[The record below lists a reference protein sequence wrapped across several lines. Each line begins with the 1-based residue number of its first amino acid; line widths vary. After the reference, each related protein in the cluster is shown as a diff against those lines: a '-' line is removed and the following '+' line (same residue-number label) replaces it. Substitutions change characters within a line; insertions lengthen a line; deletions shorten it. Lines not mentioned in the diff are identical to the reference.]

1 MGVTRRFAIQR
12 PAYALP
18 FWAALCACFVFA
30 SAPVFAQDAQVL
42 DVPANE
48 EAERTFEDAVEAFE
62 QGEYVMAGRLF
73 GIVRSAYD
81 LHRKTTAALLMEAK
95 ALYREGRF
103 EEAAERTRFLES
115 EFPSSSYVEA
125 ARSLREM
132 AEEGLEHGIPLPRD
146 LGILLPLDGNDAPL
160 SQALFTGVRVAVDEH
175 NEQYPDHPVRMIFRN
190 TGVDSA
196 RAAGAVEELAL
207 LGVQAIIGPLYSG
220 EAMASAGAAEQAEVV
235 LVAPL
240 ATDDSVSIG
249 KRYVF
254 QANPTIVMRG
264 RLMARFAV
272 RSLRLDD
279 FGVIGERDRDG
290 ISERMAQGFIEEAVL
305 EGKTVWYDTLLVSQT
320 AWSRLS
326 ETLARNTILN
336 ARAVYMPIVSGES
349 VARIDAAMGSFENMG
364 LADRIRI
371 LGNGDWRLAPNPL
384 RASRYATTYA
394 DDFYVEA
401 DDPAVQA
408 FAERYRELADAEPES
423 RLAITGYDVAR
434 FLLPLLVDDA
444 EEALADRV
452 RTAPLREG
460 LGTRI
465 DFEGGNVNAAMF
477 WFRYQDGMV
486 RRLR

>member
-1 MGVTRRFAIQR
+1 MQD
-12 PAYALP
+12 PARTLLFMAV
-18 FWAALCACFVFA
+18 WCACLVC
-30 SAPVFAQDAQVL
+30 APGLAFAQDAPPAA
-42 DVPANE
+42 DVPE
-48 EAERTFEDAVEAFE
+48 MEDAERMFEDALEAFE
-62 QGEYVMAGRLF
+62 QGEYALAGRLF

-103 EEAAERTRFLES
+103 EEAVERTDLLES
-115 EFPSSSYVEA
+115 DFPSSGYVEA
-125 ARSLREM
+125 ARRLREI
-132 AEEGLEHGIPLPRD
+132 AEDGLERDIPLPRD

-160 SQALFTGVRVAVDEH
+160 AQALFTGVRIAVDEH
-175 NEQYPDHPVRMIFRN
+175 NERHPDRPVRMIFRN
-190 TGVDSA
+190 TGIDPA
-196 RAAGAVEELAL
+196 RAAGAVEELAH
-207 LGVQAIIGPLYSG
+207 LGVQAIIGPLYSS
-220 EAMASAGAAEQAEVV
+220 EAMASSGAAERTGVV

-240 ATDDSVSIG
+240 ATDEGVSSG

-264 RLMARFAV
+264 RLMARFAA

-279 FGVIGERDRDG
+279 FGVIAERDRDG
-290 ISERMAQGFIEEAVL
+290 ISERMAQGFLEEAVL
-305 EGKTVWYDTLLVSQT
+305 EGKTVRYDTLLVSQT
-320 AWSRLS
+320 AWGRLS
-326 ETLARNTILN
+326 ETLPRDTMLSAS
-336 ARAVYMPIVSGES
+336 AVYMPIVSGES
-349 VARIDAAMGSFENMG
+349 VARIDAAMGSFESMR
-364 LADRIRI
+364 LSERIRV
-371 LGNGDWRLAPNPL
+371 LGNGDWRLAPNAM

-394 DDFYVEA
+394 DDFYVDG

-408 FAERYRELADAEPES
+408 FAARYRELSDAEPEG

-434 FLLPLLVDDA
+434 FLLPLLADDS

-465 DFEGGNVNAAMF
+465 DFEGGNVNTAMF

>member
-1 MGVTRRFAIQR
+1 MQGPVRTLLLRAVL
-12 PAYALP
+12 YVCL
-18 FWAALCACFVFA
+18 VFA
-30 SAPVFAQDAQVL
+30 PALAFAQDAQPAP
-42 DVPANE
+42 DVPE
-48 EAERTFEDAVEAFE
+48 MEDAERMFEDALEAFE
-62 QGEYVMAGRLF
+62 QGEYAMAGRLF

-103 EEAAERTRFLES
+103 EEAVERARLLES
-115 EFPSSSYVEA
+115 EFPSSGYVEA
-125 ARSLREM
+125 ARLLREM
-132 AEEGLEHGIPLPRD
+132 AEEGLERDIPLPRN

-160 SQALFTGVRVAVDEH
+160 AQALFTGVRIAVDEH
-175 NEQYPDHPVRMIFRN
+175 NEQHPDRPVRMIFRN
-190 TGVDSA
+190 TGADSA

-207 LGVQAIIGPLYSG
+207 LGVQAVIGPLYSS
-220 EAMASAGAAEQAEVV
+220 EAIASAGAAERAGVV

-240 ATDDSVSIG
+240 ATDERVSSG

-264 RLMARFAV
+264 RLMARFAA

-279 FGVIGERDRDG
+279 FGVIAEQDRDG
-290 ISERMAQGFIEEAVL
+290 ISERMAQGFVEEAVL
-305 EGKTVWYDTLLVSQT
+305 EGRTVQYDTLLVSQT
-320 AWSRLS
+320 AWGRLS
-326 ETLARNTILN
+326 ETLARDTILS
-336 ARAVYMPIVSGES
+336 ASAVYMPIVSGES
-349 VARIDAAMGSFENMG
+349 VARIDAAMGSFEGMG
-364 LADRIRI
+364 LGERIRI

-394 DDFYVEA
+394 DDFYVET
-401 DDPAVQA
+401 DDPAVQE
-408 FAERYRELADAEPES
+408 FTERYRELSDAEPEG

-434 FLLPLLVDDA
+434 FLLPLLVDDS

-452 RTAPLREG
+452 RTAPFQEG
-460 LGTRI
+460 LGMRI
-465 DFEGGNVNAAMF
+465 DFDGGNVNAAMF

>member
-1 MGVTRRFAIQR
+1 MRRFAMQGLMR
-12 PAYALP
+12 TLLFMAVWYACL
-18 FWAALCACFVFA
+18 AA
-30 SAPVFAQDAQVL
+30 APGLAFAQDAPPVA
-42 DVPANE
+42 DVPE
-48 EAERTFEDAVEAFE
+48 IEDAERMFEDALEAFE
-62 QGEYVMAGRLF
+62 QGEYALAGRLF
-73 GIVRSAYD
+73 GVVRSAYD

-103 EEAAERTRFLES
+103 EEVMEHADLLES
-115 EFPSSSYVEA
+115 EFPSSGYVDA
-125 ARSLREM
+125 ARRLREM
-132 AEEGLEHGIPLPRD
+132 AEEGLERDIPLPRD

-160 SQALFTGVRVAVDEH
+160 SQALFTGVRIAVDEH
-175 NEQYPDHPVRMIFRN
+175 NAQHPDRPVRMIFRN
-190 TGVDSA
+190 TGVDSV
-196 RAAGAVEELAL
+196 RATGAVEEIAL
-207 LGVQAIIGPLYSG
+207 LGVQAIIGPLYSS
-220 EAMASAGAAEQAEVV
+220 EAVASAGAAERAGVV

-240 ATDDSVSIG
+240 ATDERVSGG

-264 RLMARFAV
+264 RLMARFAA

-279 FGVIGERDRDG
+279 FGVIAERDRDG
-290 ISERMAQGFIEEAVL
+290 ISERMAQGFLEEAVL
-305 EGKTVWYDTLLVSQT
+305 EGRTVRYDTLLASQT

-326 ETLARNTILN
+326 ETLPRDTILS
-336 ARAVYMPIVSGES
+336 ASAVYMPIVSGES
-349 VARIDAAMGSFENMG
+349 VARIDAAMGSFESMG
-364 LADRIRI
+364 LGERIRV
-371 LGNGDWRLAPNPL
+371 LGNGDWRLAPNTM

-394 DDFYVEA
+394 DDFYVDG
-401 DDPAVQA
+401 DDPALQA
-408 FAERYRELADAEPES
+408 FAARYRELSDAEPEG

-434 FLLPLLVDDA
+434 FLLPLLVDDS

-452 RTAPLREG
+452 RAAPLREG

>member
-1 MGVTRRFAIQR
+1 MQG
-12 PAYALP
+12 PARALL
-18 FWAALCACFVFA
+18 FRAVLYACFA
-30 SAPVFAQDAQVL
+30 CAPALAFAQDAPPAV
-42 DVPANE
+42 DVPE
-48 EAERTFEDAVEAFE
+48 IEDAERMFEDALEAFE
-62 QGEYVMAGRLF
+62 QGEYALAGRLF

-81 LHRKTTAALLMEAK
+81 LHPKTTAALLMEAK
-95 ALYREGRF
+95 ALYGEGRF
-103 EEAAERTRFLES
+103 EEAVGRARLLES

-125 ARSLREM
+125 ARRLREM
-132 AEEGLEHGIPLPRD
+132 AEEGLERGIPLSRD
-146 LGILLPLDGNDAPL
+146 LGVLLPLDGSDAPL
-160 SQALFTGVRVAVDEH
+160 AQAIFTGVRIAVDEH
-175 NEQYPDHPVRMIFRN
+175 NEQRPDRPVRMIFRN

-207 LGVQAIIGPLYSG
+207 LGVQAIIGPLYSS
-220 EAMASAGAAEQAEVV
+220 EAIASAGAAERAGVV

-240 ATDDSVSIG
+240 ATDERVSSG
-249 KRYVF
+249 QRYVF

-264 RLMARFAV
+264 RLMARFAA

-279 FGVIGERDRDG
+279 FGVIAEWDRDG
-290 ISERMAQGFIEEAVL
+290 VSERMAQGFLEEAAL
-305 EGKTVWYDTLLVSQT
+305 EGRTVRYDTLLASQT

-326 ETLARNTILN
+326 ETLSRDTILR
-336 ARAVYMPIVSGES
+336 ADAVYMPIVSGES
-349 VARIDAAMGSFENMG
+349 VARIDAAMGSFESMRLG
-364 LADRIRI
+364 ERIRV
-371 LGNGDWRLAPNPL
+371 LGNGDWRLAPNAM
-384 RASRYATTYA
+384 RASRYAATYA

-401 DDPAVQA
+401 DDPSVQA
-408 FAERYRELADAEPES
+408 FAARYRELSNAEPEG

-434 FLLPLLVDDA
+434 FLLPLLVDDSG
-444 EEALADRV
+444 EALADRV

>member
-1 MGVTRRFAIQR
+1 ME
-12 PAYALP
+12 
-18 FWAALCACFVFA
+18 
-30 SAPVFAQDAQVL
+30 DAEQV
-42 DVPANE
+42 
-48 EAERTFEDAVEAFE
+48 FEDALEAFE
-62 QGEYVMAGRLF
+62 QGEYAMAGRLF

-103 EEAAERTRFLES
+103 EEAAERARFLES
-115 EFPSSSYVEA
+115 EFPSSGYVEA
-125 ARSLREM
+125 ARRLREM
-132 AEEGLEHGIPLPRD
+132 TEQELERGIPRPRD

-160 SQALFTGVRVAVDEH
+160 SQALFTGVRIAVDEH
-175 NEQYPDHPVRMIFRN
+175 NERHPDRPVRMIFRN

-196 RAAGAVEELAL
+196 RAAGAAEELAL
-207 LGVQAIIGPLYSG
+207 LGVRAIIGPLYSG
-220 EAMASAGAAEQAEVV
+220 EAMASAEAAERAEVV

-240 ATDDSVSIG
+240 ATDERVSSG

-264 RLMARFAV
+264 RLMARFAA

-279 FGVIGERDRDG
+279 FGVIAERDRDG
-290 ISERMAQGFIEEAVL
+290 ISERMAQGFLEEAVL
-305 EGKTVWYDTLLVSQT
+305 EGKTVRYDTLLASQT

-326 ETLARNTILN
+326 ETLARDTILS

-371 LGNGDWRLAPNPL
+371 LGNGDWRLAPNAI

-394 DDFYVEA
+394 DDFYVEGE
-401 DDPAVQA
+401 DPSVQA
-408 FAERYRELADAEPES
+408 FAARYRELSDAEPKG
-423 RLAITGYDVAR
+423 RLALTGYDVAR

-444 EEALADRV
+444 EEALVDRV

-465 DFEGGNVNAAMF
+465 DFEEGNVNAAMF
-477 WFRYQDGMV
+477 WFRYRDGMV

>member
-1 MGVTRRFAIQR
+1 MR
-12 PAYALP
+12 ALL
-18 FWAALCACFVFA
+18 FMAAWYACFA
-30 SAPVFAQDAQVL
+30 CAPVLAFAQDAPPAP
-42 DVPANE
+42 DVPE
-48 EAERTFEDAVEAFE
+48 IEDAEQVFADALEAFE
-62 QGEYVMAGRLF
+62 QGEYAMAGRLF

-95 ALYREGRF
+95 ALYREGDF
-103 EEAAERTRFLES
+103 EEAVERADLLES

-125 ARSLREM
+125 VRRLREM
-132 AEEGLEHGIPLPRD
+132 AEEGLERGIPLPRD

-160 SQALFTGVRVAVDEH
+160 AQALFTGVRIAVDEH
-175 NEQYPDHPVRMIFRN
+175 NAQHPDRPVRMIFRN
-190 TGVDSA
+190 TGGDST

-207 LGVQAIIGPLYSG
+207 LGVQAVIGPLYSS
-220 EAMASAGAAEQAEVV
+220 EAVVSAGAAERAGVV

-240 ATDDSVSIG
+240 ATDEGVSSG

-264 RLMARFAV
+264 RLMARFAA

-279 FGVIGERDRDG
+279 FGVIAERDRDG
-290 ISERMAQGFIEEAVL
+290 VSERMAQGFVEEAAL
-305 EGKTVWYDTLLVSQT
+305 EERAVRYDTLLASQA

-326 ETLARNTILN
+326 ETLPRSTILS
-336 ARAVYMPIVSGES
+336 ASAVYMPIVSGES
-349 VARIDAAMGSFENMG
+349 LARIDAAMGSFESMRLG
-364 LADRIRI
+364 ERIRV
-371 LGNGDWRLAPNPL
+371 LGNGDWRLAPNAM

-394 DDFYVEA
+394 DDFYVDG
-401 DDPAVQA
+401 DDPALRA
-408 FAERYRELADAEPES
+408 FAAQYRELSDAEPEG

-434 FLLPLLVDDA
+434 FLLPLLADDS

-452 RTAPLREG
+452 RSAPLREG